1 MSEVYSLE
9 ERVIIFSSAAL
20 LSLIISFTY
29 LFRRITCKKIKWY
42 IFLICFLYSSAFIYL
57 NILAMFDLIFNDRKG
72 FEKCRKFISKFYEIF
87 NYIDKALG
95 FVIFPFLIAIFESGY
110 ISNWK
115 KFFDG
120 ILGIICDFIQSVSY
134 SFGIIFLFGIA
145 ILVLI
150 IKYREYFGLGN
161 DIRDYLYCILDCYSF
176 YDIYKCVGFFCFQ
189 VFFDCQK
196 CKKKNIKYKYLRY
209 SIIKTIEKTDLYINK
224 KMKDLYNNLKEQ
236 NLNNKN
242 GKKSEDFILIE
253 KTLHEVEEKLKIY
266 ESEGKKFKIMDNQ
279 NYNNDNNNNNNTI
292 ANINITNDLNSI
304 KQINNNNQSE
314 KDKNMNQNKELA
326 NSNNEKQKKLNPV
339 EYRKKYK
346 KYVRKIDKLKLVYKE
361 INKDFE
367 KEKKKPDNPQI
378 ENYNKKSCCKYCK
391 YVILFVDFGLF
402 VATDFILPIT
412 LNLDKDYLERNSK
425 NEKKEDY
432 KKEDT
437 ISSLIAALIVV
448 YLLCLFTS
456 GYTIITIYSTK
467 RRRYI
472 SGDFLYD
479 RSINDDL
486 SLMKTVQIV
495 CGFSFTIIYCNLFF
509 WRSLDKAGVFGRP
522 CFYDETFIPDYVFT
536 NGFSVVMIVKIVI
549 IVVSMFGYCC
559 CDKKHPFK
567 NDLAEFDKDMIC
579 DKHKYNSDD
588 ELIRII
594 KENPS
599 IYSIL
604 NC

>member
-1 MSEVYSLE
+1 MSEIYSLT
-9 ERVIIFSSAAL
+9 ERLIIILSAAF
-20 LSLIISFTY
+20 LSIIISFTY
-29 LFRRITCKKIKWY
+29 LFRRVTCKRIKCY
-42 IFLICFLYSSAFIYL
+42 IFLICFIYSASFIFL
-57 NILAMFDLIFNDRKG
+57 NIIAMFDLMFNDQKG
-72 FEKCRKFISKFYEIF
+72 FEKFRKFILKFYEYF

-95 FVIFPFLIAIFESGY
+95 FLIFPFLIAFYESGY
-110 ISNWK
+110 NSNCK

-120 ILGIICDFIQSVSY
+120 ILGIICDFIQSVFY

-150 IKYREYFGLGN
+150 IKYREHFGLGN
-161 DIRDYLYCILDCYSF
+161 DVRDYLYCILDCYSF

-189 VFFDCQK
+189 LFFDCRK
-196 CKKKNIKYKYLRY
+196 HMKINLKNKYYRY
-209 SIIKTIEKTDLYINK
+209 SMIKTIEKENLYINK
-224 KMKDLYNNLKEQ
+224 KMKDLHANIKEQ
-236 NLNNKN
+236 ILNYKN
-242 GKKSEDFILIE
+242 GKTSEDFILLE

-266 ESEGKKFKIMDNQ
+266 ESEGKKFKPKFNKNDN
-279 NYNNDNNNNNNTI
+279 NDDNNTYADININNDLQLDNNNNKNFGVINNLK
-292 ANINITNDLNSI
+292 NNNQQNNNDKNN
-304 KQINNNNQSE
+304 INNNI
-314 KDKNMNQNKELA
+314 QN
-326 NSNNEKQKKLNPV
+326 QKKLKPV

-346 KYVRKIDKLKLVYKE
+346 NYVRKIEKLKLVYKE
-361 INKDFE
+361 IEND
-367 KEKKKPDNPQI
+367 KKKENLDNTKRKMGCYYI
-378 ENYNKKSCCKYCK
+378 
-391 YVILFVDFGLF
+391 ILFIVF
-402 VATDFILPIT
+402 VIFVCTDFILPLS
-412 LNLDKDYLERNSK
+412 LNLDKDYLERNS
-425 NEKKEDY
+425 NNKKEEY

-437 ISSLIAALIVV
+437 ISSLIAALIVA
-448 YLLCLFTS
+448 YLTCIITS
-456 GYTIITIYSTK
+456 AYTIITVYSTK

-472 SGDFLYD
+472 TGDFLYD
-479 RSINDDL
+479 KSINDNL

-495 CGFSFTIIYCNLFF
+495 CGFSFTIVYCNLFF